1 MTIEEKKI
9 YLKNYQILAREIEQ
23 KQFSLSKLIDSRD
36 RITTILSDM
45 PKGNNNKDR
54 MTISDEIIDLQKDLQ
69 QKLTEAMRTRTN
81 IQNKINAIE
90 DIDERIVLNYR
101 YIDNLKFED
110 IAERM
115 SFSTRSV
122 FYLHDKALKNINI
135 L

>member
-1 MTIEEKKI
+1 MTIEEKKD
-9 YLKNYQILAREIEQ
+9 YLRQFQKLNREIEQ

-45 PKGNNNKDR
+45 PRGGESDR
-54 MTISDEIIDLQKDLQ
+54 MCICDDIIDMQEDLKE
-69 QKLTEAMRTRTN
+69 KLTEAMRIRN
-81 IQNKINAIE
+81 DIQNKIDVVE
-90 DIDERIVLNYR
+90 DIDERIILNYR

-135 L
+135 